1 MSEKIIDVLIVG
13 AGFAG
18 MGIAIKLK
26 QQNKRSFIILERGD
40 DIGGTWRDN
49 SYPGAA
55 CDVMSHVYSYS
66 FEPNPNWSRMFSPQ
80 EEILQYM
87 KHCVKKYDLQS
98 HIMIGQNVVKASFEE
113 DKGQWRVETEAG
125 DIYRAR
131 VVVGATGPLNKASY
145 PNIPGRESF
154 KGAQFHTSHWDHS
167 YNYKD
172 KKVAVIGT
180 GASAIQV
187 VPAIA
192 PDLKELVLFQRT
204 PPWIMPRP
212 DRPVANWEHK
222 LFNAFP
228 KLQIAYRTL
237 LYWILEVRAYAF
249 VRNPNLMKRASSIAL
264 RHMHKQVKD
273 PMLREKLTP
282 KYTMGCK
289 RILLS
294 NDYYPALTREH
305 AQVVTDNIT
314 AITPQGVKAGDKE
327 YSVDAIV
334 YATGFQASE
343 NMAPFEIRGLND
355 MDIRELWKHGGEAY
369 LGSTVSG
376 FPNLFTIVGPNTGL
390 GHNSIIHIIESQVAY
405 AMDGINTLFNKNL
418 KYMNIPANVQDKFN
432 NQLQQ
437 KLSKTIWNVGG
448 CNSWYLNDSGK
459 NTTLWPGFTYEFRKM
474 TSRFDVENYE
484 LVSQ

>member
-1 MSEKIIDVLIVG
+1 MDKKILDVLIVG

-18 MGIAIKLK
+18 IGMAIKLK
-26 QQNKRSFIILERGD
+26 QQNKRSFVILERGS

-55 CDVMSHVYSYS
+55 CDVLSHVYSYS
-66 FEPNPNWSRMFSPQ
+66 FEPNPNWSRMFSGQ

-87 KHCVKKYDLQS
+87 KHCIQKYDLRS
-98 HIMIGQNVVKASFEE
+98 HIMTGQNVVKAEFDE
-113 DKGQWRVETEAG
+113 DQGLWTVKTEAG
-125 DIYRAR
+125 DTFTAR

-154 KGAQFHTSHWDHS
+154 QGAQFHTSHWDHGFD
-167 YNYKD
+167 YKG

-192 PDLKELVLFQRT
+192 PDVQELALFQRT

-212 DRPVANWEHK
+212 DRAIAEWEHK
-222 LFNAFP
+222 LFRSFP
-228 KLQIAYRTL
+228 GLQMAYRTI
-237 LYWILEVRAYAF
+237 LYWMLEVRAFGF
-249 VRNPNLMKRASSIAL
+249 VRNPKVLEFGSRIAL
-264 RHMHKQVKD
+264 RHIHKYVKD
-273 PMLREKLTP
+273 PKLRKKLSP
-282 KYTMGCK
+282 QYTMGCK

-294 NDYYPALTREH
+294 NDYYPALTRDNVD
-305 AQVVTDNIT
+305 VVTDSIT
-314 AITPQGVKAGDKE
+314 EITPNGIKAGDKE
-327 YSVDAIV
+327 YAVDAIV

-343 NMAPFEIRGLND
+343 NMAPFEIRGLHGL
-355 MDIRELWKHGGEAY
+355 DIRELWAHGGEAY

-405 AMDGINTLFNKNL
+405 AMDGVDTIFNKKL
-418 KYMNIPANVQDKFN
+418 KYVNIPEGVQDKFN
-432 NQLQQ
+432 NQIQQ

-459 NTTLWPGFTYEFRKM
+459 NTTLWPGFTYEFRKL
-474 TSRFDVENYE
+474 TKRFDAENYE
-484 LVSQ
+484 LVS